1 MRLLKERLA
10 HIPGSEN
17 NLWST
22 GFFKD
27 IFTAVIE
34 ARAGQDLQSEFLTKF
49 VKEFEDVRYSTFTQI
64 GYVHFRSAQI
74 TQANSYLVIMHLRN
88 DHQKLSKHSLQFSRP
103 ATWFPDQTTNLK
115 ISMRNGISR
124 TSGWSHP
131 TPTKNRPRK
140 LGWPSY
146 ETISLNRSGKACYA

>member
-17 NLWST
+17 NVWST

-34 ARAGQDLQSEFLTKF
+34 ARAGQDVQSEFQTKF

-64 GYVHFRSAQI
+64 GYVYFFPPHKI
-74 TQANSYLVIMHLRN
+74 TRAN
-88 DHQKLSKHSLQFSRP
+88 
-103 ATWFPDQTTNLK
+103 
-115 ISMRNGISR
+115 
-124 TSGWSHP
+124 
-131 TPTKNRPRK
+131 
-140 LGWPSY
+140 
-146 ETISLNRSGKACYA
+146 